1 MKYLVRRNLQTEG
14 RRTKNWEMIGCVCH
28 LIYYQPSL
36 RESSPNSFPRTMF
49 TMMIMMI
56 LWRGLCQTINCYGRA
71 QMGHYLP
78 QSPKVRLYLSKRGQ
92 WKRSGGLTEV
102 VWTSTLSKFLDFTCI
117 WRKRYKTQCEITGNV
132 PTWNRSTVKMILRKW
147 YHQMWYLTCLK
158 QLPFYTW
165 EDCFCFLIITMLITI
180 TTFCLLTTS
189 PQIGY
194 FLQTIF
200 LSFHLSFVDV
210 GNGLGLAFFHFE
222 PRLFLSF
229 EELYVWQTLPGAF
242 HSKELPACYNLE
254 MHLLEANTSQGSRSL
269 LLVLS
274 SL

>member
-36 RESSPNSFPRTMF
+36 RESSSPSFPKTMF

-189 PQIGY
+189 PQIGH
-194 FLQTIF
+194 FLQTIAI
-200 LSFHLSFVDV
+200 V
-210 GNGLGLAFFHFE
+210 
-222 PRLFLSF
+222 
-229 EELYVWQTLPGAF
+229 
-242 HSKELPACYNLE
+242 
-254 MHLLEANTSQGSRSL
+254 
-269 LLVLS
+269 
-274 SL
+274 